1 MQDSKSATRRH
12 APIWMLGV
20 CGASILALDV
30 YFLRGGLARTED
42 PVLRTG
48 IVALGLALG
57 LCALALTW
65 VLVRHFLGR
74 YTRTIADE
82 KLRLEAANEKLKEL
96 SLTDP
101 LTGLYNRRFFD
112 DHFRI
117 EFRQSR
123 RTGRPLSVL
132 LVDLDN
138 FKAINDGYGHD
149 AGDQVLL
156 AVAEVL
162 REQVRR
168 GGDLLARYGG
178 EEFVAILPET
188 DPKAASEIAHRILET
203 IRARAIVWQGEVI
216 RVTASLG
223 IATGTGDYPSEISLF
238 RAADAALYAAKRNGK
253 NRVVAAE
260 PQIAESTDAV

>member
-1 MQDSKSATRRH
+1 MESSLSKTRRK
-12 APIWMLGV
+12 APIWLLGFA
-20 CGASILALDV
+20 GAAILALDWL
-30 YFLRGGLARTED
+30 FLREMLARTED
-42 PVLRTG
+42 ATLRAG
-48 IVALGLALG
+48 AIALACALG
-57 LCALALTW
+57 LCVALLTW
-65 VLVRHFLGR
+65 VLARHFLGR
-74 YTRTIADE
+74 YTRDIADE

-123 RTGRPLSVL
+123 RTGRPLSVM

-138 FKAINDGYGHD
+138 FKTINDGYGHD

-156 AVAEVL
+156 AIAEVL
-162 REQVRR
+162 RHQIRR
-168 GGDLLARYGG
+168 GGDLLARFGG

-188 DPKAASEIAHRILET
+188 DARSAHEIAQRILEK

-223 IATGTGDYPSEISLF
+223 IATGTGEHPSEISLF

-260 PQIAESTDAV
+260 AQIAEEPDAV

>member
-1 MQDSKSATRRH
+1 MNQDAKAKQGR
-12 APIWMLGV
+12 APIWILGSV
-20 CGASILALDV
+20 GALVICLDAF
-30 YFLRGGLARTED
+30 FLRVMLSRTED
-42 PVLRTG
+42 AGTR
-48 IVALGLALG
+48 LGLIALASALG
-57 LCALALTW
+57 LCVLTLTW

-74 YTRTIADE
+74 YVRDIADE
-82 KLRLEAANEKLKEL
+82 KLRLEAANEKLKTL

-123 RTGRPLSVL
+123 RTARPLSVL

-138 FKAINDGYGHD
+138 FKTINDGYGHD
-149 AGDQVLL
+149 AGDQVLS

-178 EEFVAILPET
+178 EEFVAVLPET
-188 DPKAASEIAHRILET
+188 DGRAAMELAQKVLEK
-203 IRARAIVWQGEVI
+203 IRNRAIVWQGEVI
-216 RVTASLG
+216 RVTASIGL
-223 IATGTGDYPSEISLF
+223 ATGTGDHASEISLF

-260 PQIAESTDAV
+260 AQIAESPGPA